1 MLCGY
6 GYVDFSKNPKEKLQ
20 QLFVVIK
27 KLSAF
32 SSAKATALSNEF
44 VGYTE
49 EQIENYRL
57 IALISKGSQ
66 KWDMVEERM
75 RLLAVLMNE
84 VKI

>member
-1 MLCGY
+1 MLSGY
-6 GYVDFSKNPKEKLQ
+6 GFVNFAENTKKKLN
-20 QLFVVIK
+20 QLYIVNK

-32 SSAKATALSNEF
+32 SSAKATALDEGF
-44 VGYTE
+44 KGYTD

-75 RLLAVLMNE
+75 KLLANLMEE
-84 VKI
+84 VVI